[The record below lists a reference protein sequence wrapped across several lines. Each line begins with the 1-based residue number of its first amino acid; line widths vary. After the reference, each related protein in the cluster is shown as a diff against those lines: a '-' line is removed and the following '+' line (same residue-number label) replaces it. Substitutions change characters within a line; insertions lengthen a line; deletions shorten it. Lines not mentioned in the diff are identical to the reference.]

1 MGFFSK
7 ILEKLG
13 LGKKDKPA
21 APAAAPAAPAAAAP
35 KAAPVDKGEKD
46 KVVTPIKRTEAESEA
61 LAASIKAAKSEPE
74 EPAPAPI
81 EVVDVVAQLEERAAK
96 QTLKLNWKTSISD
109 LLFLLDLD
117 NSKDARIELAKEL
130 GCPAEFIGGDYS
142 KMNAWLHK
150 EVLKQI
156 AENGGNI
163 PAELLD

>member
-21 APAAAPAAPAAAAP
+21 AAPAAAPKAQPAPDKGEKDDVAAKAAAPAAAPKKNPAAGAAHGMP
-35 KAAPVDKGEKD
+35 QH
-46 KVVTPIKRTEAESEA
+46 I
-61 LAASIKAAKSEPE
+61 KSEE
-74 EPAPAPI
+74 EMPVKAI
-81 EVVDVVAQLEERAAK
+81 EVVDVVAQLEDLAAK

>member
-35 KAAPVDKGEKD
+35 KAAPADKGDKD
-46 KVVTPIKRTEAESEA
+46 KVTPIQRTAAESAA

-74 EPAPAPI
+74 EPAPTPI
-81 EVVDVVAQLEERAAK
+81 AVVDVVKQLEDLAAK

-109 LLFLLDLD
+109 LLFLLDID

>member
-21 APAAAPAAPAAAAP
+21 APVAPAAPAAPAAP
-35 KAAPVDKGEKD
+35 KAAPVDKGEKE
-46 KVVTPIKRTEAESEA
+46 KVTPITRTPADSEK
-61 LAASIKAAKSEPE
+61 LAAAIKAAKSEPE
-74 EPAPAPI
+74 EPAPTPI
-81 EVVDVVAQLEERAAK
+81 EMVDVVKQLEDLAAK

-109 LLFLLDLD
+109 LLFLLDID

-130 GCPAEFIGGDYS
+130 GCPDEFIGGDYS

-156 AENGGNI
+156 AANGGNI
-163 PAELLD
+163 PKELLD

>member
-21 APAAAPAAPAAAAP
+21 APVAPKAAPAAP
-35 KAAPVDKGEKD
+35 KAAPVDKGEKE
-46 KVVTPIKRTEAESEA
+46 KVTPITRSPAESEK
-61 LAASIKAAKSEPE
+61 LAAAIKAAKSEPE
-74 EPAPAPI
+74 EPAPTPI
-81 EVVDVVAQLEERAAK
+81 EVVDVVKQLEDLAAK

-109 LLFLLDLD
+109 LLFLLDID

-150 EVLKQI
+150 EVLRQI
-156 AENGGNI
+156 AANGGNI
-163 PAELLD
+163 PKELLD